1 MKRDILI
8 EACVNSVES
17 AVEAQKGGAKRV
29 ELCDNLYEGGTTPGY
44 GSIKAARE
52 HLHIG
57 LNVII
62 RPRGGDFYYSGV
74 EFEIIK
80 EDVKIAKALG
90 ADGIVFGILNTD
102 ATVDVRRSRAIVKIA
117 APLSVTFHRAFD
129 MTVDPFR
136 ALETL
141 KELGINRVL
150 TSGQRASAPDG
161 IELIA
166 KLVKAAG
173 DDIVI
178 MPGVDID
185 ETNIQRL
192 IAETGAK
199 EYHVL
204 AQKKVESPMTFRNEK
219 AFMGSNPDLPEY
231 ETFLTD
237 WERIRAICKRA
248 EAMQ

>member
-17 AVEAQKGGAKRV
+17 AFEAQKGGAGRV
-29 ELCDNLYEGGTTPGY
+29 ELCDNLYEGGTTPSY
-44 GSIKAARE
+44 GAIKAARE
-52 HLHIG
+52 HLDID

-62 RPRGGDFYYSGV
+62 RPRGGDFHYSGV
-74 EFEIIK
+74 EFDIMEK
-80 EDVKIAKALG
+80 DVKIAKELG

-102 ATVDVRRSRAIVKIA
+102 ATVDVRRSGEIVKMA

-141 KELGINRVL
+141 NELGIHRIL
-150 TSGQRASAPDG
+150 TSGQRASAIDG
-161 IELIA
+161 IELITE
-166 KLVKAAG
+166 LVKAAG
-173 DDIVI
+173 DEIII

-185 ETNIQRL
+185 ENNIRRL
-192 IAETGAK
+192 IDETGAA

-237 WERIRAICKRA
+237 WERIRAICEKS
-248 EAMQ
+248 E